1 MKTSR
6 NQSNMK
12 QQMIK
17 ISKVKSLKRLINK
30 FLAIFMKKKDGKL
43 NLPTLK
49 RRISLEIPQKIKE

>member
-1 MKTSR
+1 
-6 NQSNMK
+6 MK

-43 NLPTLK
+43 KLPTLK

>member
-43 NLPTLK
+43 KLPTLK

>member
-6 NQSNMK
+6 NQSNTK

-43 NLPTLK
+43 KLPTLK